1 MRCAEQLSA
10 VIPEKWIL
18 VMPKSNKAKTGPIGR
33 KYTIYFVPD
42 EIAGG
47 YTAHIPAL
55 GIVTKGETLREATAM
70 AKDAIEGW
78 IEAAEELGK
87 PIPEDAPNAGGQDQP
102 CVPVRC
108 FSAGEFFFF
117 SRYS

>member
-1 MRCAEQLSA
+1 
-10 VIPEKWIL
+10 
-18 VMPKSNKAKTGPIGR
+18 MPKSNKAKTGSIGR

-55 GIVTKGETLREATAM
+55 GIVTEGETLREATAM

-87 PIPEDAPNAGGQDQP
+87 PIPEDVA
-102 CVPVRC
+102 
-108 FSAGEFFFF
+108 SAQVEV
-117 SRYS
+117 ST

>member
-1 MRCAEQLSA
+1 MQISR
-10 VIPEKWIL
+10 VIRKKRVL
-18 VMPKSNKAKTGPIGR
+18 AMAKSKKVKTGPIGR

-55 GIVTKGETLREATAM
+55 GIVTEGETLREATAM

-78 IEAAEELGK
+78 IEAAHELGK
-87 PIPEDAPNAGGQDQP
+87 AIPEDIA
-102 CVPVRC
+102 
-108 FSAGEFFFF
+108 SAQVEV
-117 SRYS
+117 SA